1 MSGARGRGFCH
12 PAEVQSDGRVLPDL
26 REAYVLYRLGFVRTD
41 DLPDL
46 AARWLAAGL
55 VDNESFR
62 LLAGHDPH
70 DPAMLDMLIADSVSE
85 ADVTI
90 PSESTR
96 LQEIAIDWVTSTWRH
111 TGDTRWAISTL
122 AQRGETY
129 PEFGLRPSSER
140 SETRVPEPPAF
151 PAREP
156 NGSKRWSAAR
166 ERSTARSPSWIR
178 RWQCRV
184 GGAELP
190 VPLQAVAA
198 EGSAFALLGGR
209 LEPDVSDSAD
219 DLALYG
225 DLPVEVLPRL
235 DGLFRSRRLG
245 WALFDG
251 RCAVPH
257 RRTCRVACRGWA
269 FCR

>member
-1 MSGARGRGFCH
+1 MTVVTRA
-12 PAEVQSDGRVLPDL
+12 AT
-26 REAYVLYRLGFVRTD
+26 TD
-41 DLPDL
+41 DLPDP

-184 GGAELP
+184 GGP
-190 VPLQAVAA
+190 NFQCHSRRWPPRGRRSPFQAA
-198 EGSAFALLGGR
+198 GLSRMSATARMISRFTAISPSRSCHAWLASSGRGASGGH
-209 LEPDVSDSAD
+209 SSTGGA
-219 DLALYG
+219 
-225 DLPVEVLPRL
+225 
-235 DGLFRSRRLG
+235 LFRID
-245 WALFDG
+245 AL
-251 RCAVPH
+251 AE
-257 RRTCRVACRGWA
+257 
-269 FCR
+269 